1 MANPFNVMATFWFAR
16 DRLFR
21 VYADSDTLY
30 FIRIGGQFAYKDM
43 NAIHPSGGLAYAV
56 KTSLA
61 AAERIM
67 APEEIAVLDRTS
79 PREALGH
86 HKHNV
91 AIPLENIASATLVP
105 PPLLSLH
112 GRNFGRWRV
121 NLKEGESLTLQFMEI
136 EQMQTAVEVLPAL
149 LQDKLQVRVRWEPA
163 CAKFVAAH

>member
-1 MANPFNVMATFWFAR
+1 MANPFNVMATFWLSR

-30 FIRIGGQFAYKDM
+30 FIRIGGQFAYKDI
-43 NAIHPSGGLAYAV
+43 NDIPPTGGLAYAV

-67 APEEIAVLDRTS
+67 APEEIAVLDRSS

-86 HKHNV
+86 HKHNM
-91 AIPLENIASATLVP
+91 AIPLANIASAVLVP
-105 PPLLSLH
+105 PPMISLH
-112 GRNFGRWRV
+112 GRNFGRWLL
-121 NLKEGESLTLQFMEI
+121 NLNEGEPWTFQFVEV

-149 LQDKLQVRVRWEPA
+149 LGDKLQVKVRWEPA
-163 CAKFVAAH
+163 RAKFVSAN